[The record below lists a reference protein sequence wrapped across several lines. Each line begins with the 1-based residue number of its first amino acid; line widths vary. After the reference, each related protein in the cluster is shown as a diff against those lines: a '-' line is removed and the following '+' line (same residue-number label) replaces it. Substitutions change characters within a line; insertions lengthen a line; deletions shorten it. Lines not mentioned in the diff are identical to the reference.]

1 MRVLKESFNAGE
13 FTPRLHSR
21 YELSKYKNGCK
32 TLTNFVPLPQGP
44 VTRRPGTEY
53 IAAVADSDSFA
64 RLIPFEFSEED
75 SYMLEFGP
83 LTIRYYKNG
92 AQLQTPDSP
101 TVLLL
106 HGDGEN
112 LSTTVTDDSPTPHT
126 LTCVGNANIKTS
138 QKKFGSASISIP
150 ASGSYVSI
158 PDHAD
163 FNIGAGT
170 FTIDFWIKKIGTTA
184 YVFNQQLVTTP
195 TLDDYVTIAV
205 GATTTLFKIQSG
217 GSTLLS
223 ATFAHTALDSDTWY
237 HIAIIRGW
245 DEDSD
250 AVAMTLNGVSQAISG
265 TPTVFEADATGVTW
279 PDYTGVVTIGAV
291 YLPTEETWL
300 AGECFIDEL
309 RVSKAS
315 ARWTANFTPPSYQYP
330 FGDDSGVVYE
340 TTTTYTEAMLPD
352 LQYVQSA
359 DVMYIVHKDV
369 VVRKLTRSGHVN
381 WTIGDVSFTNAP
393 TAWSAGDYPRT
404 IEFYEDRLV
413 FGGSPDQPDTIWTT
427 DSSDYTHFNA
437 QASISAITIALV
449 DSGPDTITDSGN
461 GLVTAGFVAGM
472 PITISGYTASEGTY
486 TIATVLAGTITL
498 IAADVLPAET
508 AGKKITLTGGAAADD
523 DAITLTLLARKVND
537 IQWLSSGRRLLVG
550 TGGEEWWAA
559 GPSDTEPITPSDH
572 VARKDSAWGSERI
585 MPVNIGDVVF
595 YVQRGGKTVRELIY
609 DYQKDKYISSDLNV
623 LSEHLTKDYKVTAMA
638 YQQNPYQ
645 VLWCVRSDGTV
656 LALTYLKEHDV
667 FGWSKHTFG
676 GDGVVE
682 SVAVIPGNPEDE
694 VWFVIKRTVDSSVVR
709 YVERLTDFNFGTDID
724 DAFFVDCGLSYNGTA
739 ATAISGLSHLEGE
752 AVVALADGSVVT
764 GLTVASGAI
773 ALTTAASKVHIGLA
787 NTPEFETLDVVAQDN
802 DGTLQ
807 GILKRITNVSI
818 RLINSMGGLF
828 GPGSSVTDSIDYR
841 DETALFTGW
850 IKDLSFD
857 EQDDVTSTVYI
868 TCDEPLPLEI
878 AAINIDLEDE

>member
-21 YELSKYKNGCK
+21 YELAKYKNGCK

-53 IAAVADSDSFA
+53 IAEVADSASFT

-83 LTIRYYKNG
+83 LTIRYFRNG
-92 AQLQTPDSP
+92 GQLQTPDAA

-106 HGDGEN
+106 HCDGAN
-112 LSTTVTDDSPTPHT
+112 LSTTITDDSPTPHT
-126 LTCVGNANIKTS
+126 CTATGNAKLKTD
-138 QKKFGSASISIP
+138 QKKFGTAGCYFDGTGDYIS
-150 ASGSYVSI
+150 V
-158 PDHAD
+158 PDSAD
-163 FNIGAGT
+163 FNFGSAV
-170 FTIDFWIKKIGTTA
+170 FTIDFWVRFDDVAADHGFCQQYENATNYFNLWWDQSDGELKLNLVDDGTTI
-184 YVFNQQLVTTP
+184 
-195 TLDDYVTIAV
+195 TLE
-205 GATTTLFKIQSG
+205 
-217 GSTLLS
+217 S
-223 ATFAHTALDSDTWY
+223 AWVPVADTWY
-237 HIAIIRGW
+237 HVAVIRGW
-245 DEDSD
+245 GSVTNSFALTINGAVIGTATDTDSWSD
-250 AVAMTLNGVSQAISG
+250 FAAAFLVGVSTNA
-265 TPTVFEADATGVTW
+265 TVLLRG
-279 PDYTGVVTIGAV
+279 Y
-291 YLPTEETWL
+291 
-300 AGECFIDEL
+300 IDEF
-309 RVSKAS
+309 RVSKGS
-315 ARWTANFTPPSYQYP
+315 ARWTAAFTPPTRQYP
-330 FGDDSGVVYE
+330 DGDSSGTAYE
-340 TTTTYTEAMLPD
+340 TVTTYTQEMLAD
-352 LQYVQSA
+352 LQFVQSA
-359 DVMYIVHKDV
+359 DVMYIVHKNV
-369 VVRKLTRSGHVN
+369 VVRQLTRSGHVN
-381 WTIGDVSFTNAP
+381 WAIANVSFTNAP

-404 IEFYEDRLV
+404 IQFYEDRLV

-427 DSSDYTHFNA
+427 DSSDYTNFNG
-437 QASISAITIALV
+437 QATLEAITIALV

-461 GLVTAGFVAGM
+461 GFVTAGFVAGM
-472 PITISGYTASEGTY
+472 PITISGSTASDGTY
-486 TIATVLAGTITL
+486 TIATVVAGTITL
-498 IAADVLPAET
+498 IAADVLPAEA

-550 TGGEEWWAA
+550 TRGEEWWVA

-572 VARKDSAWGSERI
+572 VARKDSAWGSERV
-585 MPVNIGDVVF
+585 MPVDIGDVVF
-595 YVQRGGKTVRELIY
+595 FVQQGGKTIRELVY
-609 DYQKDKYISSDLNV
+609 DYQKDKYISSDMNV
-623 LSEHLTKDYKVTAMA
+623 LAEHLTKDYEITAMA

-645 VLWCVRSDGTV
+645 ILWCVRSDGTV

-682 SVAVIPGNPEDE
+682 SVAVISGDPEDE
-694 VWFVIKRTVDSSVVR
+694 VWFVIKRTVNSSVVR
-709 YVERLTDFNFGTDID
+709 YVERLSSFNFGTDID
-724 DAFFVDCGLSYNGTA
+724 DAFFVDCGLSYSGTA
-739 ATAISGLSHLEGE
+739 ATAMSGLSHLEGE
-752 AVVALADGSVVT
+752 AVVALADGAGVT
-764 GLTVASGAI
+764 GLTVASGAVT
-773 ALTTAASKVHIGLA
+773 LSTAASKVHIGLA
-787 NTPEFETLDVVAQDN
+787 NTPEFETLDVVAQDD

-828 GPGSSVTDSIDYR
+828 GPDSSTTDSIDYR

-850 IKDLSFD
+850 VKDLSFD

>member
-21 YELSKYKNGCK
+21 YELAKYKNGCK

-83 LTIRYYKNG
+83 LTIRYYRNG
-92 AQLQTPDSP
+92 AQLQSPDAA

-106 HGDGEN
+106 HCDGAN
-112 LSTTVTDDSPTPHT
+112 LSTTITDDSPTPHT
-126 LTCVGNANIKTS
+126 CTATGNAKLKTD
-138 QKKFGSASISIP
+138 QKKFGTAGCYFDGTGDYISV
-150 ASGSYVSI
+150 ADS
-158 PDHAD
+158 AD
-163 FNIGAGT
+163 FAFGT
-170 FTIDFWIKKIGTTA
+170 DELTIDCWVRFDDISANRGICRQ
-184 YVFNQQLVTTP
+184 YV
-195 TLDDYVTIAV
+195 DDNNYTSFHWQYAGI
-205 GATTTLFKIQSG
+205 LRFYHKSG
-217 GSTLLS
+217 GTDVNVVASWTPVI
-223 ATFAHTALDSDTWY
+223 DTWY
-237 HIAIIRGW
+237 HVAVIRGW
-245 DEDSD
+245 GG
-250 AVAMTLNGVSQAISG
+250 AANAWMLTVNGVAIG
-265 TPTVFEADATGVTW
+265 TSNTDAQSLSDLAAAFEVGRGYIVDTNLMYG
-279 PDYTGVVTIGAV
+279 Y
-291 YLPTEETWL
+291 
-300 AGECFIDEL
+300 IDEF
-309 RVSKAS
+309 RVSKDS
-315 ARWTANFTPPSYQYP
+315 ARWTANFTPPTRQYP
-330 FGDDSGVVYE
+330 DGDSSGTAY
-340 TTTTYTEAMLPD
+340 TTTSTYTEAMLPD
-352 LQYVQSA
+352 LQFVQSA

-369 VVRKLTRSGHVN
+369 VVRSLSRSGHVN
-381 WTIGDVSFTNAP
+381 WAIANVSFTNAP

-404 IEFYEDRLV
+404 IEFYEDRLC
-413 FGGSPDQPDTIWTT
+413 FGGSPDQPDTIWTS

-437 QASISAITIALV
+437 QATLSGITIALV

-461 GLVTAGFVAGM
+461 GFVTAGFVAGM
-472 PITISGYTASEGTY
+472 PITVSGSTASDATY
-486 TIATVLAGTITL
+486 TIATVVAGTITL

-537 IQWLSSGRRLLVG
+537 IQWLSSGRRLLAG
-550 TGGEEWWAA
+550 TRGEEWWVA

-572 VARKDSAWGSERI
+572 VARKDSAWGSERV
-585 MPVNIGDVVF
+585 MPVDIGDVVF
-595 YVQRGGKTVRELIY
+595 YVQQGGRTIRELIY
-609 DYQKDKYISSDLNV
+609 NFQSDKYVSSDMNV
-623 LSEHLTKDYKVTAMA
+623 LSEHLTRTYSITAMA
-638 YQQNPYQ
+638 YQQQPYQ

-656 LALTYLKEHDV
+656 LALTYMKEHEV
-667 FGWSKHTFG
+667 FGWSKHSFG

-682 SVAVIPGNPEDE
+682 SVAVIPGDPEDE
-694 VWFVIKRTVDSSVVR
+694 VWFVVKRTVNSSVVR
-709 YVERLTDFNFGTDID
+709 YVERLKDFNFGTTLA
-724 DAFFVDCGLSYNGTA
+724 DAFFVDCGLTYDSTA

-787 NTPEFETLDVVAQDN
+787 NTPEFETLDVVTQDD

-828 GPGSSVTDSIDYR
+828 GPDSSTTDSIDYR

-850 IKDLSFD
+850 VKDLSFD